1 MNNATNYLGGVL
13 ATTSSTLGTML
24 APSEILRIIS
34 LIFTII
40 GAIISMIV
48 LPILNW
54 YRNAKKDG
62 KITTDEIA
70 DLIDEIKDGIDGVG
84 EVIDQNKKE
93 DKK

>member
-1 MNNATNYLGGVL
+1 MNNVENYVGGVL

-34 LIFTII
+34 LILTII

-62 KITTDEIA
+62 KITADEVA
-70 DLIDEIKDGIDGVG
+70 DLIDEIKDGIDDVS
-84 EVIDQNKKE
+84 EVIDDKKE